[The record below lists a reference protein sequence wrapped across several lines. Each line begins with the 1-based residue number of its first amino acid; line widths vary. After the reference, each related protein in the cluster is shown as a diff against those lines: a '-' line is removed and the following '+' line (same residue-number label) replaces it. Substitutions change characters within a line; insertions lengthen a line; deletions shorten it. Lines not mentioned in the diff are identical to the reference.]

1 MSALKPLILL
11 LLISSL
17 SACAG
22 RAPVPPPL
30 ELRAWDA
37 PGEPEAVILALH
49 SFGDYSAA
57 FRLAAPDLAAAG
69 YQVYSFDQAGFGTRM
84 LADGRW
90 AGEDRLV
97 ADAAGAARRLA
108 ERHPGKPLFLL
119 GESLGGA
126 VAMLVASRHPE
137 APVNGLILAAPAVR
151 EGIRLRYGWNVLIAS
166 AATVA
171 PGYHLDVERA
181 PDDPDL
187 EPAAARRRASDP
199 LVMQQV
205 RMDTYWGLIQLADS
219 ASDEAGLISVPT
231 LLLYGDRDTS
241 VPAVGIQRLRQRLGP
256 HGDYQTFPQGPHL
269 LLQGRHWPKVTTAI
283 KRWAGA
289 RQHPDNRP

>member
-1 MSALKPLILL
+1 MLIGG
-11 LLISSL
+11 L

-37 PGEPEAVILALH
+37 PGRPKAVILALH

-57 FRLAAPDLAAAG
+57 FDLAAPDLAAAG
-69 YQVYSFDQAGFGTRM
+69 YQVYGFDQAGFGART

-90 AGEDRLV
+90 AGEARLV
-97 ADAAGAARRLA
+97 VDAADTARRLA
-108 ERHPGKPLFLL
+108 ERHPDTPLFLL

-137 APVNGLILAAPAVR
+137 IPLRGLILAAPAVR
-151 EGIRLRYGWNVLIAS
+151 EGIRLRYGWNVLIGS
-166 AATVA
+166 AATLA

-181 PDDPDL
+181 PDDPHL
-187 EPAAARRRASDP
+187 APAAARRRANDP
-199 LVMQQV
+199 LVMHEV
-205 RMDTYWGLIQLADS
+205 RMDAYWGLIQLADS
-219 ASDEAGLISVPT
+219 ASDEADRITVPT
-231 LLLYGDRDTS
+231 LLLYGDLDTS
-241 VPAVGIQRLRQRLGP
+241 VPAVGIQRLRDRLGA
-256 HGDYQTFPQGPHL
+256 HGDYQTFPRGPHL
-269 LLQGRHWPKVTTAI
+269 LLQGRHWPRVTATI

-289 RQHPDNRP
+289 RATPR

>member
-1 MSALKPLILL
+1 MLIG
-11 LLISSL
+11 SL

-37 PGEPEAVILALH
+37 PGRPKAVILALH

-57 FRLAAPDLAAAG
+57 FDLAAPDLAAAG
-69 YQVYSFDQAGFGTRM
+69 YQVYGFDQAGFGART

-90 AGEDRLV
+90 AGEARLV
-97 ADAAGAARRLA
+97 ADAADTARRLA
-108 ERHPGKPLFLL
+108 ERHPDTPLFLL

-137 APVNGLILAAPAVR
+137 IPLRGLILAAPAVR
-151 EGIRLRYGWNVLIAS
+151 EGIRLRYGWNVLIGS
-166 AATVA
+166 AATLA

-181 PDDPDL
+181 PDDPRL
-187 EPAAARRRASDP
+187 APAAARRRANDP
-199 LVMQQV
+199 LVMHEV
-205 RMDTYWGLIQLADS
+205 RMDAYWGLIQLADS
-219 ASDEAGLISVPT
+219 ASDEADRITVPT
-231 LLLYGDRDTS
+231 LLLYGDLDTS
-241 VPAVGIQRLRQRLGP
+241 VPAVGIQRLRDRLGA
-256 HGDYQTFPQGPHL
+256 HGDYQTFPRGPHL
-269 LLQGRHWPKVTTAI
+269 LLQGRHWPRVTATV

-289 RQHPDNRP
+289 RATPR

>member
-1 MSALKPLILL
+1 MLIG
-11 LLISSL
+11 SL

-37 PGEPEAVILALH
+37 PGRPKAVILALH

-57 FRLAAPDLAAAG
+57 FDLAAPDLAAAG
-69 YQVYSFDQAGFGTRM
+69 YQVYGFDQAGFGART

-90 AGEDRLV
+90 AGEARLV
-97 ADAAGAARRLA
+97 ADAADTARRLA
-108 ERHPGKPLFLL
+108 ERHPDTPLFLL

-137 APVNGLILAAPAVR
+137 IPLRGLILAAPAVR
-151 EGIRLRYGWNVLIAS
+151 EGIRLRYGWNVLIGS
-166 AATVA
+166 AATLA

-181 PDDPDL
+181 PDDPRL
-187 EPAAARRRASDP
+187 APAAARRRANDP
-199 LVMQQV
+199 LVMHEV
-205 RMDTYWGLIQLADS
+205 RMDAYWGLIQLADS
-219 ASDEAGLISVPT
+219 ASDEADRITVPT
-231 LLLYGDRDTS
+231 LLLYGDLDTS
-241 VPAVGIQRLRQRLGP
+241 VPAVGIQRLRDRLGA

-269 LLQGRHWPKVTTAI
+269 LLQGRHWPRVTATI

-289 RQHPDNRP
+289 RATSR

>member
-1 MSALKPLILL
+1 MLIGG
-11 LLISSL
+11 L

-37 PGEPEAVILALH
+37 PGRPKAVILALH

-57 FRLAAPDLAAAG
+57 FDLAAPDLAAAG
-69 YQVYSFDQAGFGTRM
+69 YQVYGFDQAGFGART

-90 AGEDRLV
+90 AGEARLV
-97 ADAAGAARRLA
+97 ADAADTARRLA
-108 ERHPGKPLFLL
+108 ERHPDTPLFLL

-137 APVNGLILAAPAVR
+137 IPLRGLILAAPAVR
-151 EGIRLRYGWNVLIAS
+151 EGIRLRYGWNVLIGS
-166 AATVA
+166 AATLA

-181 PDDPDL
+181 PDDPHL
-187 EPAAARRRASDP
+187 APAAARRRANDP
-199 LVMQQV
+199 LVMHEV
-205 RMDTYWGLIQLADS
+205 RMDAYWGLIQLADS
-219 ASDEAGLISVPT
+219 ASDEADRITVPT
-231 LLLYGDRDTS
+231 LLLYGDLDTS
-241 VPAVGIQRLRQRLGP
+241 VPAVGIQRLRERLGA

-269 LLQGRHWPKVTTAI
+269 LLQGRHWPRVTATI

-289 RQHPDNRP
+289 RATPR

>member
-1 MSALKPLILL
+1 MLIGG
-11 LLISSL
+11 L

-37 PGEPEAVILALH
+37 PGRPKAVILALH

-57 FRLAAPDLAAAG
+57 FDLAAPDLAAAG
-69 YQVYSFDQAGFGTRM
+69 YQVYGFDQAGFGART

-90 AGEDRLV
+90 AGEARLV
-97 ADAAGAARRLA
+97 ADAADAARRLA
-108 ERHPGKPLFLL
+108 ERHPDTPLFLL

-137 APVNGLILAAPAVR
+137 IPLRGLILAAPAVR
-151 EGIRLRYGWNVLIAS
+151 EGIRLRYGWNVLIGS
-166 AATVA
+166 AATLA

-181 PDDPDL
+181 PDDPHL
-187 EPAAARRRASDP
+187 APAAARRRASDP
-199 LVMQQV
+199 LVMHEV
-205 RMDTYWGLIQLADS
+205 RMDAYWGLIQLADS
-219 ASDEAGLISVPT
+219 ASDEADRITVPT
-231 LLLYGDRDTS
+231 LLLYGDLDTS
-241 VPAVGIQRLRQRLGP
+241 VPAVGIQRLRERLGA
-256 HGDYQTFPQGPHL
+256 HGDYQTFPRGPHL
-269 LLQGRHWPKVTTAI
+269 LLQGRHWPRVTATI

-289 RQHPDNRP
+289 PATPR

>member
-1 MSALKPLILL
+1 MLIGG
-11 LLISSL
+11 L

-37 PGEPEAVILALH
+37 PGRPKAVILALH

-57 FRLAAPDLAAAG
+57 FDLAAPDLAAAG
-69 YQVYSFDQAGFGTRM
+69 YQVYGFDQAGFGART

-90 AGEDRLV
+90 AGEARLV
-97 ADAAGAARRLA
+97 ADAADTARRLA
-108 ERHPGKPLFLL
+108 ERHPDTPLFLL

-137 APVNGLILAAPAVR
+137 IPLRGLILAAPAVR
-151 EGIRLRYGWNVLIAS
+151 EGIRLRYGWNVLIGS
-166 AATVA
+166 AATLA

-181 PDDPDL
+181 PDDPHL
-187 EPAAARRRASDP
+187 APAAARRRANDP
-199 LVMQQV
+199 LVMHEV
-205 RMDTYWGLIQLADS
+205 RMDAYWGLIQLADS
-219 ASDEAGLISVPT
+219 ASDEADRITVPT
-231 LLLYGDRDTS
+231 LLLYGDLDTS
-241 VPAVGIQRLRQRLGP
+241 VPAVGIQRLRDRLGA
-256 HGDYQTFPQGPHL
+256 HGDYQTFPRGPHL
-269 LLQGRHWPKVTTAI
+269 LLQGRHWPRVTAAI

-289 RQHPDNRP
+289 RATPR

>member
-1 MSALKPLILL
+1 MLIGG
-11 LLISSL
+11 L

-37 PGEPEAVILALH
+37 PGRPKAVILALH

-57 FRLAAPDLAAAG
+57 FDLAAPDLAAAG
-69 YQVYSFDQAGFGTRM
+69 YQVYGFDQAGFGART

-90 AGEDRLV
+90 AGEARLV
-97 ADAAGAARRLA
+97 ADAADTARRLA
-108 ERHPGKPLFLL
+108 ERHPDTPLFLL

-137 APVNGLILAAPAVR
+137 IPLRGLILAAPAVR
-151 EGIRLRYGWNVLIAS
+151 EGIRLRYGWNVLIGS
-166 AATVA
+166 AATLA

-181 PDDPDL
+181 PDDPHL
-187 EPAAARRRASDP
+187 APAAARRRANDP
-199 LVMQQV
+199 LVMHEV
-205 RMDTYWGLIQLADS
+205 RMDAYWGLIQLADS
-219 ASDEAGLISVPT
+219 ASDEADRITVPT
-231 LLLYGDRDTS
+231 LLLYGDLDTS
-241 VPAVGIQRLRQRLGP
+241 VPAVGIQRLRDRLGA
-256 HGDYQTFPQGPHL
+256 HGDYQTFPRGPHL
-269 LLQGRHWPKVTTAI
+269 LLQGRHWPRVTATI

-289 RQHPDNRP
+289 RATPR

>member
-1 MSALKPLILL
+1 MLIG
-11 LLISSL
+11 SL

-37 PGEPEAVILALH
+37 PGRPKAVILALH

-57 FRLAAPDLAAAG
+57 FDLAAPDLAAAG
-69 YQVYSFDQAGFGTRM
+69 YQVYGFDQAGFGART

-90 AGEDRLV
+90 AGEARLV
-97 ADAAGAARRLA
+97 ADAADTARRLA
-108 ERHPGKPLFLL
+108 ERHPDTPLFLL

-137 APVNGLILAAPAVR
+137 IPLRGLILAAPAVR
-151 EGIRLRYGWNVLIAS
+151 EGIRLRYGWNVLIGS
-166 AATVA
+166 AATLA
-171 PGYHLDVERA
+171 PGHHLDVERA
-181 PDDPDL
+181 PDDPRL
-187 EPAAARRRASDP
+187 APAAARRRANDP
-199 LVMQQV
+199 LVMHEV
-205 RMDTYWGLIQLADS
+205 RMDAYWGLIQLADS
-219 ASDEAGLISVPT
+219 ASDEADRITVPT
-231 LLLYGDRDTS
+231 LLLYGDLDTS
-241 VPAVGIQRLRQRLGP
+241 VPAVGIQRLRERLGA

-269 LLQGRHWPKVTTAI
+269 LLQGRHWPRVTATI

-289 RQHPDNRP
+289 RATSR

>member
-1 MSALKPLILL
+1 MLIGG
-11 LLISSL
+11 L

-37 PGEPEAVILALH
+37 PGRPKAVILALH

-57 FRLAAPDLAAAG
+57 FDLAAPDLAAAG
-69 YQVYSFDQAGFGTRM
+69 YQVYGFDQAGFGART

-90 AGEDRLV
+90 AGEARLV
-97 ADAAGAARRLA
+97 ADAADTARRLA
-108 ERHPGKPLFLL
+108 ERHPDTPLFLL

-137 APVNGLILAAPAVR
+137 IPLRGLILAAPAVR
-151 EGIRLRYGWNVLIAS
+151 EGIRLRYGWNVLIGS
-166 AATVA
+166 AATLA

-181 PDDPDL
+181 PDDPHL
-187 EPAAARRRASDP
+187 APAAARRRANDP
-199 LVMQQV
+199 LVMHEV
-205 RMDTYWGLIQLADS
+205 RMDAYWGLIQLADS
-219 ASDEAGLISVPT
+219 ASDEADRITVPT
-231 LLLYGDRDTS
+231 LLLYGDLDTS
-241 VPAVGIQRLRQRLGP
+241 VPAVGIQRLRDRLGA
-256 HGDYQTFPQGPHL
+256 HGDYQTFPRGPHL
-269 LLQGRHWPKVTTAI
+269 LLQGRHWPRVTAAI

-289 RQHPDNRP
+289 RATSR

>member
-1 MSALKPLILL
+1 
-11 LLISSL
+11 LLIGGL

-37 PGEPEAVILALH
+37 PGRPKAVILALH

-57 FRLAAPDLAAAG
+57 FDLAAPDLAAAG
-69 YQVYSFDQAGFGTRM
+69 YQVYGFDQAGFGART

-90 AGEDRLV
+90 AGEARLV
-97 ADAAGAARRLA
+97 ADAADTARRLA
-108 ERHPGKPLFLL
+108 ERHPDTPLFLL

-137 APVNGLILAAPAVR
+137 IPLRGLILAAPAVR
-151 EGIRLRYGWNVLIAS
+151 EGIRLRYGWNVLIGS
-166 AATVA
+166 AATLA

-181 PDDPDL
+181 PDDPHL
-187 EPAAARRRASDP
+187 APAAARRRANDP
-199 LVMQQV
+199 LVMHEV
-205 RMDTYWGLIQLADS
+205 RMDAYWGLIQLADS
-219 ASDEAGLISVPT
+219 ASDEADRITVPT
-231 LLLYGDRDTS
+231 LLLYGDLDTS
-241 VPAVGIQRLRQRLGP
+241 VPAVGIQRLRDRLGA
-256 HGDYQTFPQGPHL
+256 HGDYQTFPRGPHL
-269 LLQGRHWPKVTTAI
+269 LLQGRHWPRVTATI

-289 RQHPDNRP
+289 RATPR

>member
-1 MSALKPLILL
+1 MLIG
-11 LLISSL
+11 SL

-37 PGEPEAVILALH
+37 PGRPKAVILALH

-57 FRLAAPDLAAAG
+57 FDLAAPDLAAAG
-69 YQVYSFDQAGFGTRM
+69 YQVYGFDQAGFGART

-90 AGEDRLV
+90 AGEARLV
-97 ADAAGAARRLA
+97 ADAADTARRLA
-108 ERHPGKPLFLL
+108 ERHPDTPLFLL

-137 APVNGLILAAPAVR
+137 IPLRGLILAAPAVR

-166 AATVA
+166 AATLA

-181 PDDPDL
+181 PDDPHL
-187 EPAAARRRASDP
+187 APAAARRRANDP
-199 LVMQQV
+199 LVMHEV
-205 RMDTYWGLIQLADS
+205 RMDAYWGLIQLADS
-219 ASDEAGLISVPT
+219 ASDEADRITVPT
-231 LLLYGDRDTS
+231 LLLYGDLDTS
-241 VPAVGIQRLRQRLGP
+241 VPAVGIQRLRDRLGA
-256 HGDYQTFPQGPHL
+256 HGDYQTFPRGPHL
-269 LLQGRHWPKVTTAI
+269 LLQGRHWPRVTATI

-289 RQHPDNRP
+289 RATPR

>member
-1 MSALKPLILL
+1 MLIGG
-11 LLISSL
+11 L

-37 PGEPEAVILALH
+37 PGRPKAVILALH

-57 FRLAAPDLAAAG
+57 FDLAAPDLAAAG
-69 YQVYSFDQAGFGTRM
+69 YQVYGFDQAGFGART

-90 AGEDRLV
+90 AGEARLV
-97 ADAAGAARRLA
+97 ADAADAARRLA
-108 ERHPGKPLFLL
+108 ERHPDTPLFLL

-137 APVNGLILAAPAVR
+137 IPLRGLILAAPAVR
-151 EGIRLRYGWNVLIAS
+151 EGIRLRYGWNVLIGS
-166 AATVA
+166 AATLA

-181 PDDPDL
+181 PDDPHL
-187 EPAAARRRASDP
+187 APAAARRRASDP
-199 LVMQQV
+199 LVMHQV
-205 RMDTYWGLIQLADS
+205 RMDAYWGLIQLADS
-219 ASDEAGLISVPT
+219 ASDEADRITVPT
-231 LLLYGDRDTS
+231 LLLYGDLDTS
-241 VPAVGIQRLRQRLGP
+241 VPAVGIQRLRERLGA
-256 HGDYQTFPQGPHL
+256 HGDYQTFPRGPHL
-269 LLQGRHWPKVTTAI
+269 LLQGRHWPRVTATI

-289 RQHPDNRP
+289 PATPR

>member
-1 MSALKPLILL
+1 MYALKPLILL
-11 LLISSL
+11 LLIGGL

-37 PGEPEAVILALH
+37 PGRPKAVILALH

-57 FRLAAPDLAAAG
+57 FDLAAPDLAAAG
-69 YQVYSFDQAGFGTRM
+69 YQVYGYDQAGFGART

-90 AGEDRLV
+90 AGEARLV
-97 ADAAGAARRLA
+97 ADAADTARRLA
-108 ERHPGKPLFLL
+108 ERHPDTPLFLL

-137 APVNGLILAAPAVR
+137 IPLRGLILAAPAVR
-151 EGIRLRYGWNVLIAS
+151 EGIRLRYGWNVLIGS
-166 AATVA
+166 AATLA

-181 PDDPDL
+181 PDDPHL
-187 EPAAARRRASDP
+187 APAAARRRANDP
-199 LVMQQV
+199 LVMHEV
-205 RMDTYWGLIQLADS
+205 RMDAYWGLIQLADS
-219 ASDEAGLISVPT
+219 ASDEADRITVPT
-231 LLLYGDRDTS
+231 LLLYGDLDTS
-241 VPAVGIQRLRQRLGP
+241 VPAVGIQRLRDRLGA

-269 LLQGRHWPKVTTAI
+269 LLQGRHWPRVTATI

-289 RQHPDNRP
+289 RATPR

>member
-1 MSALKPLILL
+1 MLIGG
-11 LLISSL
+11 L

-37 PGEPEAVILALH
+37 PGRPKAVILALH

-57 FRLAAPDLAAAG
+57 FDLAAPDLAAAG
-69 YQVYSFDQAGFGTRM
+69 YQVYGFDQAGFGART

-90 AGEDRLV
+90 AGEARLV
-97 ADAAGAARRLA
+97 ADAADTARRLA
-108 ERHPGKPLFLL
+108 ERHPDTPLFLL

-137 APVNGLILAAPAVR
+137 IPLRGLILAAPAVR
-151 EGIRLRYGWNVLIAS
+151 EGIRLRYGWNVLIGS
-166 AATVA
+166 AATLA

-181 PDDPDL
+181 PDDPHL
-187 EPAAARRRASDP
+187 APAAARRRANDP
-199 LVMQQV
+199 LVMHEV
-205 RMDTYWGLIQLADS
+205 RMDAYWGLIQLADS
-219 ASDEAGLISVPT
+219 ASDEADRITVPT
-231 LLLYGDRDTS
+231 LLLYGDLDTS
-241 VPAVGIQRLRQRLGP
+241 VPAVGIQRLRDRLGA

-269 LLQGRHWPKVTTAI
+269 LLQGRHWPRVTATI

-289 RQHPDNRP
+289 RATPR

>member
-1 MSALKPLILL
+1 MLIGG
-11 LLISSL
+11 L

-37 PGEPEAVILALH
+37 PGRPKAVILALH

-57 FRLAAPDLAAAG
+57 FDLAAPDLAAAG
-69 YQVYSFDQAGFGTRM
+69 YQVYGFDQAGFGART

-90 AGEDRLV
+90 AGEARLV
-97 ADAAGAARRLA
+97 ADAADTARRLA
-108 ERHPGKPLFLL
+108 ERHPDTPLFLL

-137 APVNGLILAAPAVR
+137 IPLRGLILAAPAVR
-151 EGIRLRYGWNVLIAS
+151 EGIRLRYGWNVLIGS
-166 AATVA
+166 AATLA

-181 PDDPDL
+181 PDDPHL
-187 EPAAARRRASDP
+187 APAAARRRANDP
-199 LVMQQV
+199 LVMHEV
-205 RMDTYWGLIQLADS
+205 RMDAYWGLIQLADS
-219 ASDEAGLISVPT
+219 ASDEADRITVPT
-231 LLLYGDRDTS
+231 LLLYGDLDTS
-241 VPAVGIQRLRQRLGP
+241 VPAVGIQRLRERLGA

-269 LLQGRHWPKVTTAI
+269 LLQGRHWPRVTATI

-289 RQHPDNRP
+289 PATPR

>member
-1 MSALKPLILL
+1 MLIGG
-11 LLISSL
+11 L

-37 PGEPEAVILALH
+37 PGRPKAVILALH

-57 FRLAAPDLAAAG
+57 FDLAAPDLAAAG
-69 YQVYSFDQAGFGTRM
+69 YQVYGFDQAGFGART

-90 AGEDRLV
+90 AGEARLV
-97 ADAAGAARRLA
+97 VDAADTARRLA
-108 ERHPGKPLFLL
+108 ERHPDTPLFLL

-137 APVNGLILAAPAVR
+137 IPLRGLILAAPAVR
-151 EGIRLRYGWNVLIAS
+151 EGIRLRYGWNVLIGS
-166 AATVA
+166 AATLA

-181 PDDPDL
+181 PDDPHL
-187 EPAAARRRASDP
+187 APAAARRRASDP
-199 LVMQQV
+199 LVMHEV
-205 RMDTYWGLIQLADS
+205 RMDAYWGLIQLADS
-219 ASDEAGLISVPT
+219 ASDEADRITVPT
-231 LLLYGDRDTS
+231 LLLYGDLDTS
-241 VPAVGIQRLRQRLGP
+241 VPAVGIQRLRDRLGA
-256 HGDYQTFPQGPHL
+256 HGDYQTFPRGPHL
-269 LLQGRHWPKVTTAI
+269 LLQGRHWPRVTATI

-289 RQHPDNRP
+289 RATPR

>member
-1 MSALKPLILL
+1 MLIG
-11 LLISSL
+11 SL

-37 PGEPEAVILALH
+37 PGRPKAVILALH

-57 FRLAAPDLAAAG
+57 FDLAAPDLAAAG
-69 YQVYSFDQAGFGTRM
+69 YQVYGFDQAGFGART

-90 AGEDRLV
+90 AGEARLV
-97 ADAAGAARRLA
+97 ADAADTARRLA
-108 ERHPGKPLFLL
+108 ERHPDTPLFLL

-137 APVNGLILAAPAVR
+137 IPLRGLILAAPAVR
-151 EGIRLRYGWNVLIAS
+151 EGIRLRYGWNVLIGS
-166 AATVA
+166 AATLA

-181 PDDPDL
+181 PDDPHL
-187 EPAAARRRASDP
+187 APAAARRRASDP
-199 LVMQQV
+199 LVMHEV
-205 RMDTYWGLIQLADS
+205 RMDAYWGLIQLADS
-219 ASDEAGLISVPT
+219 ASDEADRITVPT
-231 LLLYGDRDTS
+231 LLLYGDLDTS
-241 VPAVGIQRLRQRLGP
+241 VPAVGIQRLRDRLGA

-269 LLQGRHWPKVTTAI
+269 LLQGRHWPRVTATI

-289 RQHPDNRP
+289 RATPR

>member
-1 MSALKPLILL
+1 MLIG
-11 LLISSL
+11 SL

-37 PGEPEAVILALH
+37 PGRPKAVILALH

-57 FRLAAPDLAAAG
+57 FDLAAPDLAAAG
-69 YQVYSFDQAGFGTRM
+69 YQVYGFDQAGFGART

-90 AGEDRLV
+90 AGEARLV
-97 ADAAGAARRLA
+97 ADAADTARRLA
-108 ERHPGKPLFLL
+108 ERHPDTPLFLL

-137 APVNGLILAAPAVR
+137 IPLRGLILAAPAVR
-151 EGIRLRYGWNVLIAS
+151 EGIRLRYGWNVLIGS
-166 AATVA
+166 AATLA

-181 PDDPDL
+181 PDDPHL
-187 EPAAARRRASDP
+187 APAAARRRANDP
-199 LVMQQV
+199 LVMHEV
-205 RMDTYWGLIQLADS
+205 RMDAYWGLIQLADS
-219 ASDEAGLISVPT
+219 ASDEADRITVPT
-231 LLLYGDRDTS
+231 LLLYGDLDTS
-241 VPAVGIQRLRQRLGP
+241 VPAVGIQRLRDRLGA

-269 LLQGRHWPKVTTAI
+269 LLQGRHWPRVTATI

-289 RQHPDNRP
+289 RATPR